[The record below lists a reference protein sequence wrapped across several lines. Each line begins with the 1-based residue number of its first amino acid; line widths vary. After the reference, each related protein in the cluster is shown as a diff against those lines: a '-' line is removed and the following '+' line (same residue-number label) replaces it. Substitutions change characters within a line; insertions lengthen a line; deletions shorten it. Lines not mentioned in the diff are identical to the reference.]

1 MFAGI
6 RSGVVTVFR
15 NFSSLLVV
23 WLIWIGVRLI
33 WVVAA
38 VPILFLLTP
47 VFLLMF
53 FIGALVAV
61 FPALITAGLSSL
73 LLSGIWPWVVAG
85 MIAVPIFI
93 FIVGIPLAFVDG
105 LAEIYKS
112 NLWTLSY
119 RDLRPSENEVLES
132 SVSPDVQEPPM
143 HELEASS
150 PA

>member
-1 MFAGI
+1 VFAGI

-33 WVVAA
+33 WFVAA
-38 VPILFLLTP
+38 IPIMLLLTP
-47 VFLLMF
+47 VFLLMIL
-53 FIGALVAV
+53 IGALVAG
-61 FPALITAGLSSL
+61 FPALITAGLASL
-73 LLSGIWPWVVAG
+73 FLSGIWPWVVAG

-93 FIVGIPLAFVDG
+93 FIVGIPLAFVGG
-105 LAEIYKS
+105 LVEIYKS

-119 RDLRPSENEVLES
+119 RDLRPSEKEVLES
-132 SVSPDVQEPPM
+132 SKSPDIQEQPM

-150 PA
+150 TA